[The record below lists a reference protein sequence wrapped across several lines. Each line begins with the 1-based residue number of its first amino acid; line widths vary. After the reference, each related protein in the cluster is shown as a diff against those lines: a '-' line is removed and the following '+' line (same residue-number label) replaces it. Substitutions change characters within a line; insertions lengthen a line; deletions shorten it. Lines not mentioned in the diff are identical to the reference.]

1 MKFETEVSDGKYKV
15 IFDNGK
21 LSATRYGEEWR
32 SLTGDNLIFSLAFE
46 LNEAREELA
55 KLKPIRLEPI
65 DSIPLVD
72 RFERPKIIRTKEQ
85 PTDTTNQYDNFDYDG
100 NLFPTNLRD

>member
-1 MKFETEVSDGKYKV
+1 MKFETEVCDGKYKV

-21 LSATRYGEEWR
+21 LSATRYDEQWR
-32 SLTGDNLIFSLAFE
+32 SLTGDNLIYSLAYE

-55 KLKPIRLEPI
+55 KLTPIRIEPI

-72 RFERPKIIRTKEQ
+72 RFNIPKITTEQ
-85 PTDTTNQYDNFDYDG
+85 IHDIINKPDNYDDFDTNC
-100 NLFPTNLRD
+100 FPTCLRD